1 MEEDNINFAEVFSN
15 NTFEGLRK
23 AILMFLKKTGAT
35 NTSLEFEDK
44 TVYIHARKD
53 AVEIHIVTG
62 DKSEAPELPQE
73 PDNINDMLD
82 DDE

>member
-35 NTSLEFEDK
+35 NTSLEFDDK
-44 TVYIHARKD
+44 TV
-53 AVEIHIVTG
+53 
-62 DKSEAPELPQE
+62 
-73 PDNINDMLD
+73 
-82 DDE
+82 